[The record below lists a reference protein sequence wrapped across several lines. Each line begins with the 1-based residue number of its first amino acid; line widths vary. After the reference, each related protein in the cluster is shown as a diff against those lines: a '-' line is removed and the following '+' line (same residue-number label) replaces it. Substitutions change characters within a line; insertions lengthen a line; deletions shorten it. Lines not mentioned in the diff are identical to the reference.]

1 MAPFVISASGVRG
14 VVGKGLTPEIV
25 VSLSSAF
32 GSLRKGKIL
41 VGYDT
46 RTSNQMFKCAAFS
59 GLLSVGCEV
68 VDAGVCPTPSLQ
80 FMVKEGDFQ
89 GGIAITGSH
98 NPVEWNA
105 LKFIRNDGL
114 FLFPEEGE
122 RLIKIHEEKDFSRVS
137 WNALGKISKDKSA
150 IERHIGR
157 ILEVVNVEKIRKKG
171 FKVVIDAC
179 NGAASYATP
188 MLLEKLGCEVIKV
201 NCEPNGIFPHLP
213 EPVPSNLTQLC
224 EVVKNSGANIGFA
237 HDPDADRLAIVSEK
251 GEAISEEYT
260 LVLIV
265 DFILQS
271 SKGPVVT
278 NICTSQAIDEVAR
291 KYNCPVKRTKVG
303 DIHVSRFMKDCGAV
317 VGGEGNGGVI
327 FPPVNYARDGITAVA
342 LILNYMAE
350 EGVSISSLIDKLPQY
365 YMFKRK
371 IDISNIDFNKIKEEV
386 YLRFDSTKL
395 NFLDGVKIWLEDGWV
410 HIRPSGTEPIL
421 RIIGEGVTSKAAD
434 RILNWTLNFISKFY
448 RKKQNANNNC
458 S

>member
-157 ILEVVNVEKIRKKG
+157 ILEVVNVEKIRKKCY
-171 FKVVIDAC
+171 KEIIDVVELFMDLMSNKNFSENEIIIALNNLAY
-179 NGAASYATP
+179 NG
-188 MLLEKLGCEVIKV
+188 LLEI
-201 NCEPNGIFPHLP
+201 N
-213 EPVPSNLTQLC
+213 T
-224 EVVKNSGANIGFA
+224 
-237 HDPDADRLAIVSEK
+237 
-251 GEAISEEYT
+251 
-260 LVLIV
+260 
-265 DFILQS
+265 
-271 SKGPVVT
+271 
-278 NICTSQAIDEVAR
+278 
-291 KYNCPVKRTKVG
+291 
-303 DIHVSRFMKDCGAV
+303 
-317 VGGEGNGGVI
+317 
-327 FPPVNYARDGITAVA
+327 
-342 LILNYMAE
+342 
-350 EGVSISSLIDKLPQY
+350 
-365 YMFKRK
+365 
-371 IDISNIDFNKIKEEV
+371 
-386 YLRFDSTKL
+386 
-395 NFLDGVKIWLEDGWV
+395 
-410 HIRPSGTEPIL
+410 
-421 RIIGEGVTSKAAD
+421 VTSLGNMYGGKD
-434 RILNWTLNFISKFY
+434 KNTLIASDI
-448 RKKQNANNNC
+448 NNNC
-458 S
+458 PLYNQYRK